1 MAKYK
6 KRADGRYCTSI
17 MLNIDGEK
25 KKKYVYGKTIKDV
38 DDKIAELR
46 AQNNK
51 GELTNGKSITVEEW
65 AKTWL
70 EVYKRPSVSY
80 NTFKGYRI
88 AAEDHVIPNLGKY
101 QLSALRPNQ
110 LQGLLNKL
118 CDNNK
123 VPTARKVKI
132 VLDGM
137 IKTAIREKYIKDN
150 IAYGLKLAPHKPKEK
165 RALTDDEIKA
175 IFAADLSDKERA
187 FVNLLY
193 YTGVRKEEALA
204 LTDDD
209 IDLKKKTISINK
221 VLIWPVNQPELKLT
235 TKSDAGRRTL
245 PLPDKL
251 LPSIKKIVGQGILFQ
266 KETDGGYMSDAAF
279 RRMWQHIRKKCS
291 DVYGEDF
298 ATDITPHLFRHNYA
312 TMLHDKGV
320 DIKVAQLL
328 LGHND
333 ISVTLSIYT
342 HLDKT
347 NVSEIG
353 DTINNI
359 F

>member
-123 VPTARKVKI
+123 VPIARKVKI

-150 IAYGLKLAPHKPKEK
+150 IADGLKLAPHKPKEK

-187 FVNLLY
+187 F
-193 YTGVRKEEALA
+193 
-204 LTDDD
+204 
-209 IDLKKKTISINK
+209 
-221 VLIWPVNQPELKLT
+221 
-235 TKSDAGRRTL
+235 
-245 PLPDKL
+245 
-251 LPSIKKIVGQGILFQ
+251 
-266 KETDGGYMSDAAF
+266 
-279 RRMWQHIRKKCS
+279 
-291 DVYGEDF
+291 
-298 ATDITPHLFRHNYA
+298 
-312 TMLHDKGV
+312 
-320 DIKVAQLL
+320 
-328 LGHND
+328 
-333 ISVTLSIYT
+333 
-342 HLDKT
+342 
-347 NVSEIG
+347 
-353 DTINNI
+353 
-359 F
+359 